1 MPLPTL
7 LACTVIFKCIQ
18 NLGKPEL
25 KLLLFTAPADAHHAL
40 SQPSRTHSLLR
51 SCLVLLL
58 RQRGAVLV
66 PWNPY
71 TTSIAKG
78 KQHAKE
84 LNRHRLSC
92 SLQPLTNGKG
102 GPAEVECLALFL
114 SSGLLLGCL
123 LPTRPGWVK
132 KGSGRCSLGRQLVS
146 FEKF

>member
-123 LPTRPGWVK
+123 LPTRPG
-132 KGSGRCSLGRQLVS
+132 
-146 FEKF
+146 